1 MTANK
6 PNTGESHNS
15 VPYDI
20 DELVTAIQNDR
31 RRLVLLF
38 ADEFATPISAGDLAE
53 AIAVLENGQNK
64 SELNAQDR
72 KRVYISLTQCHLDT
86 LDDLGAVVYDD
97 RSKQIWPTGAT
108 PTLVSVIRHLQLTSM
123 TDGY

>member
-31 RRLVLLF
+31 RRLILLF
-38 ADEFATPISAGDLAE
+38 AHEFATPISAGDLAE
-53 AIAVLENGQNK
+53 AIAVLENGQKK

-72 KRVYISLTQCHLDT
+72 KRVYISLIQCHLDT

-97 RSKQIWPTGAT
+97 RSKQIWPTDAI
-108 PTLVSVIRHLQLTSM
+108 PALVSIIRHLQLTCM

>member
-1 MTANK
+1 MTANI

-38 ADEFATPISAGDLAE
+38 AHEFATPISAGDLAE
-53 AIAVLENGQNK
+53 AIAVLENGQKK
-64 SELNAQDR
+64 SELNSQDR